1 MDIGIVTALIGGAL
15 ALLSPCGALL
25 LPAFFASTA
34 GSGPRLWMHGGLFSV
49 GLLVVLVPL
58 GLGAGALGTLF
69 ASHREVIIIGASV
82 LMIVLGLVQL
92 LGFGFDPSRF
102 VPGAD
107 QLQKQAN
114 KRSGWIKTLLL
125 GAVSGVAGLCAG
137 PILGA
142 VLTLA
147 AAKNDIW
154 AAGTLLGIYGLG
166 MVVPLMILASVWG
179 RLSPRGKSRLRGKT
193 FTVFGREFH
202 TTSVITGAIIIL
214 VGILFWTT
222 NGLINMPELLPAGA
236 SAWLQN
242 STAVL
247 SNPLVDA
254 ALLLVV
260 VAIILGFWI
269 RARYRKANSET
280 QSAQDTDT
288 ATESVQT
295 K

>member
-1 MDIGIVTALIGGAL
+1 MDVGFLTALIGGAL

-34 GSGPRLWMHGGLFSV
+34 GSGPRLWAHGALFSV

-58 GLGAGALGTLF
+58 GLGAGVLGTLF
-69 ASHREVIIIGASV
+69 ASHRDVIIIGASI
-82 LMIVLGLVQL
+82 LMIALGIIQL

-102 VPGAD
+102 VPGAQ

-114 KRSGWIKTLLL
+114 QRTGWLKTLLL

-147 AAKNDIW
+147 AARNDVW
-154 AAGTLLGIYGLG
+154 ASGTLLAVYGLG
-166 MVVPLMILASVWG
+166 MVVPLLIIASVWNK
-179 RLSPRGKSRLRGKT
+179 LSPSGKSKLRGKT

-202 TTSVITGAIIIL
+202 TTSVIAGIIIIG
-214 VGILFWTT
+214 VGILFWAT
-222 NGLINMPELLPAGA
+222 NGLVTMPELLPAGA
-236 SAWLQN
+236 SAWLQE

-254 ALLLVV
+254 ILLTIVV
-260 VAIILGFWI
+260 GIILAFWI
-269 RARYRKANSET
+269 RARYRKAHMLAEQAQAEQSSET
-280 QSAQDTDT
+280 S
-288 ATESVQT
+288 
-295 K
+295 

>member
-34 GSGPRLWMHGGLFSV
+34 GSGPRLWMHGALFSV

-82 LMIVLGLVQL
+82 LMILLGLVQL

-102 VPGAD
+102 VPGAE

-202 TTSVITGAIIIL
+202 ATSVITGAIIIL

-288 ATESVQT
+288 ATESV
-295 K
+295 

>member
-1 MDIGIVTALIGGAL
+1 MDIGILTALIGGAL

-34 GSGPRLWMHGGLFSV
+34 GSGPRLWAHGGLFSV

-58 GLGAGALGTLF
+58 GLGAGVLGTLF
-69 ASHREVIIIGASV
+69 ASHREVIVIGASV
-82 LMIVLGLVQL
+82 LMMVLGLVQL

-102 VPGAD
+102 VPGAE

-114 KRSGWIKTLLL
+114 QRTGWVKTLLL

-147 AAKNDIW
+147 AAKNDVW
-154 AAGTLLGIYGLG
+154 SAGALLAVYGLG
-166 MVVPLMILASVWG
+166 MVVPLMILASVWS
-179 RLSPRGKSRLRGKT
+179 RLSPRGKARLRGKS

-214 VGILFWTT
+214 VGVLFWTT

-236 SAWLQN
+236 SAWLQE

-254 ALLLVV
+254 LLLLVV
-260 VAIILGFWI
+260 VGIILGFWI
-269 RARYRKANSET
+269 RARYRKANLAAQEAYAADTASD
-280 QSAQDTDT
+280 SAQ
-288 ATESVQT
+288 VR
-295 K
+295 

>member
-166 MVVPLMILASVWG
+166 MVIPLMILASVWG

>member
-1 MDIGIVTALIGGAL
+1 MDIGILTALIGGAL

-34 GSGPRLWMHGGLFSV
+34 GSGPRLWAHGGLFSV

-58 GLGAGALGTLF
+58 GLGAGVLGTLF
-69 ASHREVIIIGASV
+69 ASHREVIVIGASV
-82 LMIVLGLVQL
+82 LMMVLGLVQL

-102 VPGAD
+102 VPGAE

-114 KRSGWIKTLLL
+114 QRTGWVKTLLL

-147 AAKNDIW
+147 AAKNDVW
-154 AAGTLLGIYGLG
+154 SAGALLAVYGLG
-166 MVVPLMILASVWG
+166 MVVPLMILASVWS
-179 RLSPRGKSRLRGKT
+179 RLSPRGKARLRGKS

-214 VGILFWTT
+214 VGVLFWTT

-236 SAWLQN
+236 SAWLQE

-254 ALLLVV
+254 LLLLVV
-260 VAIILGFWI
+260 VGIILGFWI
-269 RARYRKANSET
+269 RARYRKANLAAREAYAADTASD
-280 QSAQDTDT
+280 SAQ
-288 ATESVQT
+288 VR
-295 K
+295 

>member
-1 MDIGIVTALIGGAL
+1 
-15 ALLSPCGALL
+15 
-25 LPAFFASTA
+25 
-34 GSGPRLWMHGGLFSV
+34 
-49 GLLVVLVPL
+49 
-58 GLGAGALGTLF
+58 
-69 ASHREVIIIGASV
+69 
-82 LMIVLGLVQL
+82 
-92 LGFGFDPSRF
+92 
-102 VPGAD
+102 
-107 QLQKQAN
+107 
-114 KRSGWIKTLLL
+114 
-125 GAVSGVAGLCAG
+125 
-137 PILGA
+137 A

-166 MVVPLMILASVWG
+166 MVIPLMILASVWG

-280 QSAQDTDT
+280 QSAQD
-288 ATESVQT
+288 
-295 K
+295 

>member
-166 MVVPLMILASVWG
+166 MVIPLMILASVWG

-269 RARYRKANSET
+269 RARYRKANSEA
-280 QSAQDTDT
+280 QSAQDADT